1 MRNFFRRCAR
11 VLWFLCWCWCLIGTP
26 LDHIIMPAAST
37 ALLVSGFSP
46 PSRQNRA
53 DHQYSYYYRSSYT
66 SGRFA
71 TKARPRRSSDL
82 YINQRTILPAKST
95 SNDDDS
101 NSSRGGY
108 RFGDVSKFLAKRAAK
123 KVNELTGKETYKFG
137 DLSLWLDGKA
147 KARVQAIK
155 KGGVDSSTGGTDSTY
170 QYEFG
175 DFTRW
180 ADALA
185 KEKAAK
191 FAGKESSEEYVLG
204 DVSRTVIRKVR
215 SGEYNVDDVYL
226 ALRIL
231 LTAGF
236 ALLPVAQLLPV
247 KALVELVNLGL
258 AKDVGLRLVELL
270 AVVLD
275 QRMKQALTGDA
286 NYQLGDLTKE
296 KLRQSLARFTGKDV
310 YEFGDIARAVAKR
323 ATEGGDSSTLGGS
336 SGETNKDSSSS
347 SEKEDRLLT
356 LQDGVVEDLA
366 SWDQRFFETFIQRK
380 TGTRVT
386 ALYEGA
392 YRMGPTIHESSRG

>member
-1 MRNFFRRCAR
+1 MRNFVCRGAR
-11 VLWFLCWCWCLIGTP
+11 GLWFLCWRCLLGRLLPAP
-26 LDHIIMPAAST
+26 LDHIMPAA

-46 PSRQNRA
+46 PSQQDHAHRQF
-53 DHQYSYYYRSSYT
+53 SYYYRISYT

-71 TKARPRRSSDL
+71 TKERLRRSSDL
-82 YINQRTILPAKST
+82 DILVQPKVLPAKST
-95 SNDDDS
+95 STDDDR

-108 RFGDVSKFLAKRAAK
+108 RFGDVSKFLAKRAAN

-147 KARVQAIK
+147 KERVQAIK
-155 KGGVDSSTGGTDSTY
+155 KSSTGDTDGTY

-185 KEKAAK
+185 KEKAAQ
-191 FAGKESSEEYVLG
+191 FAGKNFSEEYVLG

-215 SGEYNVDDVYL
+215 SGEYRVDDVYL

-270 AVVLD
+270 AVALD

-286 NYQLGDLTKE
+286 NYQLGDLAKE
-296 KLRQSLARFTGKDV
+296 KLRQSLARFTGKDF
-310 YEFGDIARAVAKR
+310 YEFGDIARAIAER
-323 ATEGGDSSTLGGS
+323 ATEGGDIS
-336 SGETNKDSSSS
+336 NKVSSSS
-347 SEKEDRLLT
+347 SGEKEDRLLT

-366 SWDQRFFETFIQRK
+366 SWDQRFFETLNKEKDRDSSDGIVRRSLQN
-380 TGTRVT
+380 GTDD
-386 ALYEGA
+386 
-392 YRMGPTIHESSRG
+392 S